1 MSSLADYIMVL
12 LVFNVFLVIIVL
24 ALVLVINATVSK
36 QRKEIS
42 FLWVREQRAKKIE
55 ELREEREL
63 KVAEKEK
70 KARQRYQKKP

>member
-1 MSSLADYIMVL
+1 MSSLADYIMGL

-36 QRKEIS
+36 QHKEVA
-42 FLWVREQRAKKIE
+42 FLYVRAQRAKKIE
-55 ELREEREL
+55 EIRDVQLQE
-63 KVAEKEK
+63 VADKEK

>member
-1 MSSLADYIMVL
+1 MSRLADYIMGL

>member
-1 MSSLADYIMVL
+1 MGL

-55 ELREEREL
+55 EVREEREL

>member
-1 MSSLADYIMVL
+1 MSTLADYIMGL

-24 ALVLVINATVSK
+24 ALVLFINATVNK

-42 FLWVREQRAKKIE
+42 FLWGREQRAKKIE
-55 ELREEREL
+55 EVREEREL

>member
-1 MSSLADYIMVL
+1 MSSLADYIMGL
-12 LVFNVFLVIIVL
+12 LVFNVFLVIII
-24 ALVLVINATVSK
+24 LVLVLFINGTVSK

-55 ELREEREL
+55 EVREEREL

>member
-1 MSSLADYIMVL
+1 MSSLADYIMGL

-55 ELREEREL
+55 EVREEREL

>member
-1 MSSLADYIMVL
+1 MSTLADYIMGL
-12 LVFNVFLVIIVL
+12 LVFNVFLVIII
-24 ALVLVINATVSK
+24 LVLVLFINGTVSK

-55 ELREEREL
+55 ELREEQQL

>member
-1 MSSLADYIMVL
+1 MSTLADYIMGL

-24 ALVLVINATVSK
+24 ALVLFINATVNK

>member
-1 MSSLADYIMVL
+1 MSSLADYIMGL

-24 ALVLVINATVSK
+24 ALVLFINATVNK

>member
-1 MSSLADYIMVL
+1 MGL

>member
-1 MSSLADYIMVL
+1 MSTLADYIMGL
-12 LVFNVFLVIIVL
+12 LVFNVFLVIII
-24 ALVLVINATVSK
+24 LVLVLFINATVSK

-55 ELREEREL
+55 EVREEREL